1 MVGGTDTL
9 GTGLSIVYGG
19 MVVVVMAVV
28 VVGGGSRQ
36 TRVSYESY
44 R

>member
-19 MVVVVMAVV
+19 MVVVAV

>member
-1 MVGGTDTL
+1 MVGGGTDTF

-19 MVVVVMAVV
+19 MVVLVAVV

>member
-1 MVGGTDTL
+1 MVGGGTDTF

-19 MVVVVMAVV
+19 MVVLVA